1 LGTYVAHVTYVA
13 NLTDSEANED
23 LLLHFDSDATLLP
36 TAPPPGTS
44 LGEAFNAQPVA
55 SASRLHAVSRA
66 GGAGHSAYLPT
77 APSGNMQARP
87 HCNMR
92 ASPSEVAG
100 SDGSADMRVPSSGN
114 GKTRA
119 SPHGH
124 IRPSPRVVPAPDRS
138 ADNVTMD
145 PLGLGTDVEQPLG
158 TDVQQPPACL
168 DVEQPPAAPHSGLTS
183 DSDDSASEFA
193 LSLAAHAGRARHR
206 HDGSLVDSRR
216 ASFISLAR
224 VAVGEASPEATPR
237 TSALRAVLLV
247 PTQPV
252 RFASEIV
259 TVYFFTLLCCT

>member
-1 LGTYVAHVTYVA
+1 MGTYVAHVTYVA
-13 NLTDSEANED
+13 HLTDSEANED

-36 TAPPPGTS
+36 TAPPTGTS

-66 GGAGHSAYLPT
+66 GGAGDSAYLPT

-100 SDGSADMRVPSSGN
+100 SDGSGDMRVPSSGN

-138 ADNVTMD
+138 GDNVTMD
-145 PLGLGTDVEQPLG
+145 PLGLCT
-158 TDVQQPPACL
+158 
-168 DVEQPPAAPHSGLTS
+168 DVEQPPAAPHSGLTP

-193 LSLAAHAGRARHR
+193 LSLLHMRVERDTDTTAA
-206 HDGSLVDSRR
+206 
-216 ASFISLAR
+216 
-224 VAVGEASPEATPR
+224 
-237 TSALRAVLLV
+237 
-247 PTQPV
+247 
-252 RFASEIV
+252 
-259 TVYFFTLLCCT
+259 